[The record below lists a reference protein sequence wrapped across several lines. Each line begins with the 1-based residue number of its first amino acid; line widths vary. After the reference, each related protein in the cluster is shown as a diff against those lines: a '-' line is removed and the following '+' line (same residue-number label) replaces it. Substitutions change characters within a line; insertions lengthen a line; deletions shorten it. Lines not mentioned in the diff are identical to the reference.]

1 MDVKL
6 RDMRG
11 PAFTQMGEIKGF
23 SGMKK
28 GSPRGVTLFCGPD
41 GTRTRPGSAG
51 TVTGLFRD

>member
-41 GTRTRPGSAG
+41 GTRTRPG
-51 TVTGLFRD
+51 